1 GHRRG
6 CRPEVVWTLLRGQVE
21 QLLAG
26 RREDKPQSLSAATA
40 AHPEQYAQPDR
51 TDRCDA
57 AEIDENH
64 WRVAGRRSVKR
75 IFELRRTQEVQLTG
89 RGDAVG
95 VTATLAL

>member
-1 GHRRG
+1 MNNQGLKFEIGFWHPFG
-6 CRPEVVWTLLRGQVE
+6 PHGGET
-21 QLLAG
+21 
-26 RREDKPQSLSAATA
+26 
-40 AHPEQYAQPDR
+40 PEQIINRKQN
-51 TDRCDA
+51 
-57 AEIDENH
+57 EIDENH